1 MCVSKAVE
9 SRRSTRAF
17 LPSPVDRALLE
28 RVLDKARFA
37 PSGGNVQ
44 PWNAVVVSGEA
55 LRELLAEF
63 AERQA
68 AGAIVGDHETYPG
81 ALPDPWMARRR
92 GCAADLYGVL
102 GIGRED
108 KAARSAQ
115 TGRNWTGFDAP
126 CIMFCHTPK
135 FMVRAQWADMGIWL
149 QTVMLLLQE
158 QGLATCPQGAWAH
171 AGTTIRELL
180 GIPED
185 HILYCGLAIGYADPN
200 DPVNTL
206 RTQRA
211 PLAETVRFLG
221 F

>member
-1 MCVSKAVE
+1 MEGNTSMCVSKVVE

-17 LPSPVDRALLE
+17 LSDPVDRELLE

-55 LRELLAEF
+55 LRTFLAEF
-63 AERQA
+63 AKRQA
-68 AGAIVGDHETYPG
+68 TGAIVGDHETYP
-81 ALPDPWMARRR
+81 D
-92 GCAADLYGVL
+92 ADLYGVL
-102 GIGRED
+102 GIGREH

-115 TGRNWTGFDAP
+115 TARNWTGFDAP

-149 QTVMLLLQE
+149 QTVMLLLE
-158 QGLATCPQGAWAH
+158 EEGLATCPQGAWAH

-180 GIPED
+180 GIAED

-200 DPVNTL
+200 EPVNTL

-211 PLAETVRFLG
+211 PLEETVRFLG